1 MMAYEKITSEDNA
14 ATLPTPGRLMMN
26 VLKRDLKPLC
36 ALTSLRSLSRRTS
49 CKYAKG
55 PAALR
60 L

>member
-1 MMAYEKITSEDNA
+1 
-14 ATLPTPGRLMMN
+14 MMN

-60 L
+60 LLTDGLRAHRRDTRLWPSSQWK